1 MLPKQT
7 WQTYRLRAVSLLL
20 PLSVYDKQWSV
31 SCEYTRPLVLSH
43 QTERS
48 QKIEQSPVA
57 WDVKSERRIIN
68 NYQKAQRI
76 VFTKASA
83 LSLQMVPF
91 RSSFKTVYVFME
103 KGVLWISAL
112 QVSGKNCNH
121 FELPH
126 SVWTNPVYKTSWASL
141 PAKQYYSWFQF
152 RFNVKLLHDWSNF
165 DLPKLTP
172 VEHISLMPSSCL
184 SARIHANKLLITAQ
198 PIRNLRTL
206 VSTEMNKR
214 GFL

>member
-1 MLPKQT
+1 MISFVWIHRTFGLTSSNRMVTKNRT
-7 WQTYRLRAVSLLL
+7 VTSSLR
-20 PLSVYDKQWSV
+20 
-31 SCEYTRPLVLSH
+31 CEKWKEDY
-43 QTERS
+43 
-48 QKIEQSPVA
+48 EQY
-57 WDVKSERRIIN
+57 
-68 NYQKAQRI
+68 YQKAQQI
-76 VFTKASA
+76 VFTKDSA
-83 LSLQMVPF
+83 LSLQTVPF
-91 RSSFKTVYVFME
+91 RSSFKTVYVFVE

-112 QVSGKNCNH
+112 QVSGKNHNH

-141 PAKQYYSWFQF
+141 PAKQANYSWFQF

-198 PIRNLRTL
+198 PIRNLQML
-206 VSTEMNKR
+206 ASTKMNKR